1 MLLNHRVVE
10 QPGTAMADTSWWPRA
25 GGPEHVNDNQV
36 EDRERKVAVL
46 PLKVGSGQ
54 ERGPPGRE
62 AIQL

>member
-46 PLKVGSGQ
+46 PLKVGSG
-54 ERGPPGRE
+54 
-62 AIQL
+62 